1 MQREAKPH
9 DVCVIL
15 PEPQGRG
22 VLRKVFKGHPEEVDI
37 EFAVEIVE
45 FVIAFAVWGI
55 RIRLCQVAFVVGT
68 VPVDTLPNHKEF
80 PAFNGYKGVA
90 AERTSEFKR
99 FVEAVIL
106 RGKERTA
113 DLAHKLAFGAVV
125 TVEVIGGSV
134 AAGTAGISRDAAF
147 TASADGF
154 QFTAVMRALVLA
166 PEMLPVLLFK
176 RDDPWQFICFE
187 LLILG
192 GMGIIEGPLLQGN
205 ISANKTDQPTIL
217 LIKRIDN

>member
-1 MQREAKPH
+1 M
-9 DVCVIL
+9 
-15 PEPQGRG
+15 
-22 VLRKVFKGHPEEVDI
+22 
-37 EFAVEIVE
+37 FA
-45 FVIAFAVWGI
+45 
-55 RIRLCQVAFVVGT
+55 L
-68 VPVDTLPNHKEF
+68 
-80 PAFNGYKGVA
+80 
-90 AERTSEFKR
+90 
-99 FVEAVIL
+99 
-106 RGKERTA
+106 